1 MNKVTKVGLTALAT
15 SLVATASYAGEL
27 SVSGSASL
35 TYTGLDAN
43 SNVNPWVMGDSIKFS
58 GSGDLDNGMTVSVY
72 YELDGAGAAGH
83 RNFDDYN
90 LKLGMGDM
98 GTLSFSGASSSG
110 SGVDS
115 VKDIVPKAYTPVYE
129 AANEVGGAVDNGLLD
144 TSGNT
149 QTGQWGYD
157 VTAAGFDLSVSY
169 NPKPAAAAAAET
181 GYSVSYS
188 GLMDGLT
195 LVYGV
200 FDDGDIA
207 ENDTIGAKLTMGSMT
222 AAIQS
227 TNVDYEATTSTDQDA
242 THMGISMAINDDLT
256 VSAGRQEVEFD
267 GATEDEV
274 NTGIAASYTMGSISF
289 STQINKV
296 ESAGGTA
303 NKDAEASIFV
313 ASFAF

>member
-35 TYTGLDAN
+35 TYTGLDTN
-43 SNVNPWVMGDSIKFS
+43 SDVNPWAMGDSVKFN

-72 YELDGAGAAGH
+72 YELDGGTY
-83 RNFDDYN
+83 DDYN

-115 VKDIVPKAYTPVYE
+115 VKDIVPAAYTPVYE
-129 AANEVGGAVDNGLLD
+129 AANESTGAADNGLLD
-144 TSGNT
+144 TSGNN

-157 VTAAGFDLSVSY
+157 VNAAGFDLSVSY
-169 NPKPAAAAAAET
+169 NAHPAAGATAET

-207 ENDTIGAKLTMGSMT
+207 ENDTIGVKYTMGSMT

-227 TNVDYEATTSTDQDA
+227 TNVDYEATASTDQDA

-267 GATEDEV
+267 GVGEDEV
-274 NTGIAASYTMGSISF
+274 NTGLQASYTMGSIST
-289 STQINKV
+289 SVALNKV
-296 ESAGGTA
+296 ESAGGVA
-303 NKDAEASIFV
+303 DRDAEASIFV

>member
-27 SVSGSASL
+27 SVSGSAAL

-43 SNVNPWVMGDSIKFS
+43 SDTNPWAMADSVKFN

-72 YELDGAGAAGH
+72 YELDGGTY
-83 RNFDDYN
+83 DDYN

-129 AANEVGGAVDNGLLD
+129 AANEVGTTGVDNGLLD
-144 TSGNT
+144 TSVNN

-207 ENDTIGAKLTMGSMT
+207 ENDTVGVKYTMGNMT

-242 THMGISMAINDDLT
+242 THMGISLAINDDLT
-256 VSAGRQEVEFD
+256 ISAGRQEVEFD
-267 GATEDEV
+267 GVGEDEV
-274 NTGIAASYTMGSISF
+274 NTGIQASYTMGSISF
-289 STQINKV
+289 SGGFNTV

-303 NKDAEASIFV
+303 NKDAEASMFV

>member
-15 SLVATASYAGEL
+15 SLVSTASFAGEM

-35 TYTGLDAN
+35 TYTGLDSN
-43 SNVNPWVMGDSIKFS
+43 SGVNPWVMGDSVKFN

-72 YELDGAGAAGH
+72 YELDGGTY
-83 RNFDDYN
+83 DDYN

-115 VKDIVPKAYTPVYE
+115 VKDIVPNAYTPVYE
-129 AANEVGGAVDNGLLD
+129 AANEVGGAADNGLLD

-157 VTAAGFDLSVSY
+157 VNAAGFDLSVSY

-195 LVYGV
+195 LVYGI

-207 ENDTIGAKLTMGSMT
+207 ENDTIGAKYTMGSVT

-227 TNVDYEATTSTDQDA
+227 TNVDYEAQASTDQDA

-267 GATEDEV
+267 GGTEDEV
-274 NTGIAASYTMGSISF
+274 NTGIQASYTMGSISL
-289 STQINKV
+289 TTAINSV
-296 ESAGGTA
+296 ESAGGVA

>member
-1 MNKVTKVGLTALAT
+1 MNKLTKVGLTALAT

-35 TYTGLDAN
+35 TYTGLD
-43 SNVNPWVMGDSIKFS
+43 SNADTNPWAMGDSVKFN
-58 GSGDLDNGMTVSVY
+58 GGGDLDNGMTVSVY
-72 YELDGAGAAGH
+72 YELDGG
-83 RNFDDYN
+83 NYDDYN

-115 VKDIVPKAYTPVYE
+115 VKDIVPNAYTPVYE
-129 AANEVGGAVDNGLLD
+129 AADEVTGAADNGLLD
-144 TSGNT
+144 TSVNN

-157 VTAAGFDLSVSY
+157 VSAMGFDLSVSY
-169 NPKPAAAAAAET
+169 NPKPAAAASAET

-195 LVYGV
+195 LTYGL

-207 ENDTIGAKLTMGSMT
+207 ENDTIGAKYTMGNIT

-227 TNVDYEATTSTDQDA
+227 TNVDYEATGSTDQDA
-242 THMGISMAINDDLT
+242 IHYGVSMAINDDLT

-267 GATEDEV
+267 GGAEDEV
-274 NTGIAASYTMGSISF
+274 NSGIQASYTMGSISY
-289 STQINKV
+289 SVAMNKV

-303 NKDAEASIFV
+303 DKDAEASIFV

>member
-1 MNKVTKVGLTALAT
+1 MNKLTKVGLTALAT
-15 SLVATASYAGEL
+15 SLVASASYAGEL
-27 SVSGSASL
+27 SVSGGASL
-35 TYTGLDAN
+35 TYTGLDSN
-43 SNVNPWVMGDSIKFS
+43 SDTNPWVMGDSVKFN

-72 YELDGAGAAGH
+72 YELDGGTY
-83 RNFDDYN
+83 DDYN

-144 TSGNT
+144 TSGNN

-157 VTAAGFDLSVSY
+157 VNAAGFDLSVSY

-195 LVYGV
+195 LVYGI

-207 ENDTIGAKLTMGSMT
+207 ENDTIGAKYTMGSVT

-227 TNVDYEATTSTDQDA
+227 TNVDYEAVASTDQDA

-267 GATEDEV
+267 GGTEDEV
-274 NTGIAASYTMGSISF
+274 NTGIQASYTMGSISF
-289 STQINKV
+289 STAINSV

>member
-1 MNKVTKVGLTALAT
+1 MNKLTKVGLTALAT
-15 SLVATASYAGEL
+15 SLVATASYAGEM

-35 TYTGLDAN
+35 TYTGLDTNADT
-43 SNVNPWVMGDSIKFS
+43 NPWAMGDSIKFS
-58 GSGDLDNGMTVSVY
+58 GGGDLDNGMTVSVY
-72 YELDGAGAAGH
+72 YEMDGAGSH
-83 RNFDDYN
+83 KNFDDYN

-98 GTLSFSGASSSG
+98 GTLSFSGDSSSG

-115 VKDIVPKAYTPVYE
+115 VKDIVPNAYTPVYE
-129 AANEVGGAVDNGLLD
+129 AANEAGGAADNGLLD

-149 QTGQWGYD
+149 QGGQWGYD
-157 VTAAGFDLSVSY
+157 VSAMGFDFSVSY
-169 NPKPAAAAAAET
+169 NSVPGTSAKSET

-195 LVYGV
+195 LVYGF

-207 ENDTIGAKLTMGSMT
+207 ENDTIGAKYTMGNIT

-227 TNVDYEATTSTDQDA
+227 TNVDYEATGSTDQDA
-242 THMGISMAINDDLT
+242 IHYGVSMAINDDLT

-267 GATEDEV
+267 GGAEDEV
-274 NTGIAASYTMGSISF
+274 NTGIQASYTMGSISL
-289 STQINKV
+289 TGAINSV

>member
-1 MNKVTKVGLTALAT
+1 MNKLTKVGLTALAT
-15 SLVATASYAGEL
+15 SLVSSASFAGEM

-35 TYTGLDAN
+35 SYTGLNTN
-43 SNVNPWVMGDSIKFS
+43 SDVNPFAMGDSVKFN
-58 GSGDLDNGMTVSVY
+58 GGGDLDNGMTVSVY
-72 YELDGAGAAGH
+72 YELDGGTY
-83 RNFDDYN
+83 DDYN

-115 VKDIVPKAYTPVYE
+115 VKDIVPAAYTPVYE
-129 AANEVGGAVDNGLLD
+129 AANESTGAADNGLLD
-144 TSGNT
+144 TSGNN

-157 VTAAGFDLSVSY
+157 VNAAGFDLSFSY
-169 NPKPAAAAAAET
+169 NPQPAAGATAET

-195 LVYGV
+195 LVYGA
-200 FDDGDIA
+200 FDDGDTA
-207 ENDTIGAKLTMGSMT
+207 EADTIGVKYTMGNMT

-227 TNVDYEATTSTDQDA
+227 TNVDYEATASTDQDA

-267 GATEDEV
+267 GVGEDEV
-274 NTGIAASYTMGSISF
+274 NTGLQASYTMGSIST
-289 STQINKV
+289 SVALNKV
-296 ESAGGTA
+296 ESAGGVA
-303 NKDAEASIFV
+303 DRDAEASIFV

>member
-15 SLVATASYAGEL
+15 SLVATASFAGEL

-35 TYTGLDAN
+35 TYTGLDTK
-43 SNVNPWVMGDSIKFS
+43 SDTNPWGMGDSVKFN
-58 GSGDLDNGMTVSVY
+58 GGGDLDNGMTVSVY
-72 YELDGAGAAGH
+72 YELDGGTY
-83 RNFDDYN
+83 DDYN

-129 AANEVGGAVDNGLLD
+129 AADEVGGAADNGLLD
-144 TSGNT
+144 TSGNN

-157 VTAAGFDLSVSY
+157 VNAAGFDLSVSY
-169 NPKPAAAAAAET
+169 NPKPAAAASAET

-207 ENDTIGAKLTMGSMT
+207 ENDTIGVKYTMGAMT

-227 TNVDYEATTSTDQDA
+227 TNVDYEATGSTDQDA
-242 THMGISMAINDDLT
+242 THMGISLAINDDLT
-256 VSAGRQEVEFD
+256 VSAARQEVEFD
-267 GATEDEV
+267 GAGEDEV
-274 NTGIAASYTMGSISF
+274 NTGIAASYTMGSMSF
-289 STQINKV
+289 TTQINSV

-303 NKDAEASIFV
+303 NNDAEASIFV

>member
-1 MNKVTKVGLTALAT
+1 MNKLTKVGLTALAT
-15 SLVATASYAGEL
+15 SLVATASYAGEM

-35 TYTGLDAN
+35 TYTGLDTNADT
-43 SNVNPWVMGDSIKFS
+43 NPWAMGDSIKFS
-58 GSGDLDNGMTVSVY
+58 GGGDLDNGMTVSVY
-72 YELDGAGAAGH
+72 YEMDGAGSH
-83 RNFDDYN
+83 KTYDDYN

-98 GTLSFSGASSSG
+98 GTLSFSGDSSSG

-115 VKDIVPKAYTPVYE
+115 VKDIVPNAYTPVYE
-129 AANEVGGAVDNGLLD
+129 AANEAGGAADNGLLD

-157 VTAAGFDLSVSY
+157 VSAMGFDFSVSY
-169 NPKPAAAAAAET
+169 NSVPGTSAKSES

-195 LVYGV
+195 LVYGF

-207 ENDTIGAKLTMGSMT
+207 ENDTIGAKYTMGNIT

-227 TNVDYEATTSTDQDA
+227 TNVDYEATGSTDQDA
-242 THMGISMAINDDLT
+242 IHYGVSMAINDDLT

-267 GATEDEV
+267 GGAEDEV
-274 NTGIAASYTMGSISF
+274 NSGIQASYTMGSISY
-289 STQINKV
+289 TVAMNKV

-303 NKDAEASIFV
+303 DKDAEASIFV

>member
-1 MNKVTKVGLTALAT
+1 MNKLTKVGLTALAT
-15 SLVATASYAGEL
+15 SLVATASYAGEM

-35 TYTGLDAN
+35 TYTGLDTNADT
-43 SNVNPWVMGDSIKFS
+43 NPWGMGDSIKFS
-58 GSGDLDNGMTVSVY
+58 GGGDLDNGMTVSVY
-72 YELDGAGAAGH
+72 YEMDGAGSH
-83 RNFDDYN
+83 KTYDDYN

-98 GTLSFSGASSSG
+98 GTLSFSGDSSSS

-129 AANEVGGAVDNGLLD
+129 AANEAGGAADNGLLD

-157 VTAAGFDLSVSY
+157 VSAMGFDFSVSY
-169 NPKPAAAAAAET
+169 NSVPATSAKSET

-195 LVYGV
+195 LVYGM
-200 FDDGDIA
+200 FDDGDTA
-207 ENDTIGAKLTMGSMT
+207 ESDTIGAKYTMGNVT

-227 TNVDYEATTSTDQDA
+227 TNVDYEATTATDQDA
-242 THMGISMAINDDLT
+242 THMGVSIAINDDLT

-267 GATEDEV
+267 GVGEDEV
-274 NTGIAASYTMGSISF
+274 NTGIQASYTMGSISLTAAVN
-289 STQINKV
+289 SV